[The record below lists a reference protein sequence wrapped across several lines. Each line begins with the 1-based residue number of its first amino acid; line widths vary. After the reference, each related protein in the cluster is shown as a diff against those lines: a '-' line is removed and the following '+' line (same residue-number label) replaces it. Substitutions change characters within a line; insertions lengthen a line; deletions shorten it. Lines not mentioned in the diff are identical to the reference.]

1 MIQLN
6 SRGQVNTLGHGERW
20 NQNSDPQTSR
30 SLLPTPQPLPSSVTH
45 SSKPLAVEYLTLKV
59 SYILFKK
66 FVEMST
72 SLKDPQSS
80 RQSRPVFILRVWLL
94 YQVLDQN
101 WCTLLENFLKRIMPA
116 YLVGLGWFFLDN
128 CSGPC
133 NTQDISYQSYWGEQD
148 SSSFFFC
155 PPNQKCSFTMFFP
168 PQYLSNSKVK
178 LAIPFYQIFFEESY
192 FIYGAAFFFSSWPNK
207 F

>member
-6 SRGQVNTLGHGERW
+6 SRGQGNTLGHRERW

-45 SSKPLAVEYLTLKV
+45 SSKPLAFEYLTLKV
-59 SYILFKK
+59 SYILFK
-66 FVEMST
+66 
-72 SLKDPQSS
+72 SLWKCLPALKIPKVQD
-80 RQSRPVFILRVWLL
+80 SRPVFIFRVWLL

-101 WCTLLENFLKRIMPA
+101 WCPLLGNFLKRIMPA

-128 CSGPC
+128 CSGSY

-155 PPNQKCSFTMFFP
+155 PQIRNVASQCFSLLSI
-168 PQYLSNSKVK
+168 YL
-178 LAIPFYQIFFEESY
+178 IP
-192 FIYGAAFFFSSWPNK
+192 K
-207 F
+207 